1 MSLADSESTLGS
13 PPNWCPWKTSKGRHS
28 GGILTRSSNNLN
40 YLLSKCKRSG
50 STLWCPQMSDLHT
63 LSLRLA
69 NHPVEETHFGR
80 LFLWPHSFG
89 HYLDFMTVGE
99 GWDVDTEILLQQSGK
114 MSSLLLMLHQCAN
127 PSRAPPSHHL
137 WMTSQ
142 DDWILLLEA
151 AFLPIV
157 PLYSGREPLPWI
169 WRRWFSSHLLLT
181 RLQTAPVHAESHAL
195 IKPTESHHPQ
205 KLRFPKQI
213 PCSPQLY
220 LEILYMKIK
229 VGSETKHSLNMQR
242 CRHRI
247 PGIPSPES
255 KVRQG
260 SNLLSITLD
269 ENFNMHSYPQH
280 YPWRLD
286 QILFNIHAL
295 SSCS

>member
-13 PPNWCPWKTSKGRHS
+13 LPNWCPWKTSKGRHS

-50 STLWCPQMSDLHT
+50 STLRCPQMSDLHT

-114 MSSLLLMLHQCAN
+114 MSSLLLMLHQCAD

-157 PLYSGREPLPWI
+157 PLFSGREPLPWI
-169 WRRWFSSHLLLT
+169 WRRWFSSHLFLT
-181 RLQTAPVHAESHAL
+181 RLQTAPVHAES
-195 IKPTESHHPQ
+195 
-205 KLRFPKQI
+205 
-213 PCSPQLY
+213 
-220 LEILYMKIK
+220 
-229 VGSETKHSLNMQR
+229 
-242 CRHRI
+242 HRI

-269 ENFNMHSYPQH
+269 ENFNMHSYPHQ

-286 QILFNIHAL
+286 QFQFNIHAL